1 MDLIHL
7 VRTELLSYPNR
18 QVFLM
23 GESFG
28 GLLAL
33 GTALERTNRPDT
45 RQASAE
51 IKGVIL
57 VNPATSYSRTNWA
70 RFGQLITKLPQPFY
84 SLSLLPIGL
93 LLVDAGQIQSMII
106 DAFGR
111 LRKSSSPSPS
121 PEDQRAR
128 MAALGLSLFQIE
140 FFSAALPM
148 LIERLNLLPA
158 PCLEWRLLQWLG
170 AGSEMVEPQLHRM
183 KTPVLV
189 VAGTVDRLL
198 PSFEEAKRLKRE
210 LKDCQVHFVEG
221 AGHGGSL
228 DQRVQ
233 LLEILK
239 GWAPVGRVLG

>member
-7 VRTELLSYPNR
+7 VRAELRSFPNR
-18 QVFLM
+18 EVFLM

-28 GLLAL
+28 GLLAM
-33 GTALERTNRPDT
+33 GTALERSNRPDT
-45 RQASAE
+45 REASTE

-57 VNPATSYSRTNWA
+57 VNPATSYSRTIWA
-70 RFGQLITKLPQPFY
+70 KFGGVITKLPEPLY
-84 SLSLLPIGL
+84 GLSLLPIGL
-93 LLVDAGQIQSMII
+93 LLVDGGQIQSIVK
-106 DAFGR
+106 DAFDR
-111 LRKSSSPSPS
+111 LRESRSPSS
-121 PEDQRAR
+121 GEQRAK
-128 MAALGLSLFQIE
+128 MAALGLSPFHIE
-140 FFSAALPM
+140 FFSAALPV

-170 AGSEMVEPQLHRM
+170 AGSDMVEPQLHRM